1 MTTTTKTTTRLP
13 VLLDNVRIATP
24 CTADWDEMTGDARVR
39 FCGKCEKN
47 VYNVSAMTRDEAEA
61 LIRDKEGRLCIRMYQ
76 RKDGTVITADCPVGV
91 RRARLRHR
99 IWATVSGFAASA
111 ALAFGVF
118 AGRARADL
126 AIDGKTPKQPPCPS
140 QPVTQV
146 QGGVAVQP
154 QPPPPV
160 KLMGK
165 IALPPQNVDPKPPK
179 QKERPVMGEAAP
191 LMGDVAVVPPA
202 PPAKNK

>member
-1 MTTTTKTTTRLP
+1 MTTTTKLP
-13 VLLDNVRIATP
+13 LLLDNVRIATP
-24 CTADWDEMTGDARVR
+24 CSADWDEMAGDARVR

-99 IWATVSGFAASA
+99 VWATVSGFAASA

-126 AIDGKTPKQPPCPS
+126 AVDGKSHKQPPCPT
-140 QPVTQV
+140 QPTHV
-146 QGGVAVQP
+146 QGAVAVQE
-154 QPPPPV
+154 PV

-165 IALPPQNVDPKPPK
+165 IAMPPKNVDPKPPK
-179 QKERPVMGEAAP
+179 KAEPKMGEPAP
-191 LMGDVAVVPPA
+191 LMGDIAVNVT
-202 PPAKNK
+202 PAKK